1 MNNVIGAQVPIWFR
15 VVSVLGLL
23 WNGFGVYMYLDKV
36 GMFRDPLAGL
46 SPAHVELARSVPAWV
61 TGAFAIAVFA
71 GFFGSLLMVAGKR
84 LAAPLLLLSLL
95 AVIVQ
100 SIWVILVSN
109 ARAVEGGMA
118 VVMPLLITCVAALL
132 VWLAAKANGRGW
144 LV

>member
-1 MNNVIGAQVPIWFR
+1 MSNVIGAQVPAWFR
-15 VVSVLGLL
+15 ALSVLGLL

-118 VVMPLLITCVAALL
+118 VVMPLLITGVAALL
-132 VWLAAKANGRGW
+132 VWLAAKGNAKGW
-144 LV
+144 LD